1 MNFNNIYLLDHQQIS
16 SAAAASATAGYR
28 TLSNPVINNSGPLN
42 QPLAPIKTSISMQST
57 GLNTT
62 NLPVA
67 GETDKVIFKIE
78 SDHLTNST
86 SLPNFKLNYTFT
98 NHQIGNQTT
107 HINNINNIN
116 NNNNTSQDLKQ
127 FRMAKDPNVSPAI
140 STTQLNNNN
149 LITRQHIGEVIRTEK
164 AELVRVEPT
173 VVDTAA
179 LESLDPNA
187 LNIYVNNVVCSYS
200 TRCHLN
206 LRRIAM
212 EGMHV
217 EYKKEN
223 GVSFFDAHYFGILF
237 ENLLSDFES
246 RFVLENR

>member
-1 MNFNNIYLLDHQQIS
+1 
-16 SAAAASATAGYR
+16 
-28 TLSNPVINNSGPLN
+28 
-42 QPLAPIKTSISMQST
+42 
-57 GLNTT
+57 
-62 NLPVA
+62 
-67 GETDKVIFKIE
+67 
-78 SDHLTNST
+78 
-86 SLPNFKLNYTFT
+86 
-98 NHQIGNQTT
+98 
-107 HINNINNIN
+107 
-116 NNNNTSQDLKQ
+116 
-127 FRMAKDPNVSPAI
+127 MAKDPNVSPAI

-149 LITRQHIGEVIRTEK
+149 LITRQHIGEVIKTEK

-223 GVSFFDAHYFGILF
+223 GVSFFDAPLF
-237 ENLLSDFES
+237 WYL
-246 RFVLENR
+246 V